1 MHVGHM
7 HLVWRVVAGVASTAT
22 VALAQPASD
31 YDFDFVTIGA
41 PGNPMRTNSSSL
53 RRATNRLLA
62 AIRSVPSRNPPW
74 HLAAD
79 PSRACNEGA
88 MHARRR
94 VPEDRPYPIHAACAP
109 PASRT
114 PSHEHAP
121 ANALQGPAAFVV
133 RRDRGRVAR
142 VNGALPVRS
151 RSGQHGA
158 IMRANAERAVK

>member
-62 AIRSVPSRNPPW
+62 AIRSVPSRNAPW
-74 HLAAD
+74 RL
-79 PSRACNEGA
+79 PSDSIAGLQ
-88 MHARRR
+88 RRR
-94 VPEDRPYPIHAACAP
+94 NARPPPRAGGSPVPYPRRV
-109 PASRT
+109 RT
-114 PSHEHAP
+114 
-121 ANALQGPAAFVV
+121 
-133 RRDRGRVAR
+133 AR
-142 VNGALPVRS
+142 IQNPLL
-151 RSGQHGA
+151 
-158 IMRANAERAVK
+158 